1 MPDHARDTQQ
11 YALYCSCRQKHKIEA
26 VCTYTHIVSYN
37 IVRRE
42 AASSEIY
49 LVFPLLLLLGVVLVI
64 LRAPLGLPPP
74 TLEVE
79 ELGGR
84 ECTSCLPIR

>member
-1 MPDHARDTQQ
+1 MLNNIH
-11 YALYCSCRQKHKIEA
+11 CSCRLKHKVEA
-26 VCTYTHIVSYN
+26 VCTYTHNVSYN

-42 AASSEIY
+42 AASSDIY
-49 LVFPLLLLLGVVLVI
+49 LVFPLLLPLGVVLVI
-64 LRAPLGLPPP
+64 LRGPLGLPPP
-74 TLEVE
+74 TLEEE